1 MLCRRPLPRIA
12 QAPAILALFGTLW
25 LSGCASSLLS
35 SPDTPEAGSAYTRLG
50 LAYLEQNNLKRAL
63 NALDRAE
70 ELDPGNPETL
80 QALALVYQRQGE
92 NDLAAEQFKK
102 ALAANTDFTRA
113 RNNYAAFLYQQG
125 NYQRACQQLETAAKD
140 PQYEHR
146 ARLFTNL
153 GQCYTARD
161 QTQRARES
169 LVRASKIDPRHAR
182 SYWLLAQLEYRQG
195 NHARAWAPLQRFL
208 RLGRPTREA
217 LEMAAELALE
227 RGDSELAG
235 KYRRQLASTGDTP

>member
-1 MLCRRPLPRIA
+1 MLCRRPLPHIA
-12 QAPAILALFGTLW
+12 QAPAAFVLVGTLW
-25 LSGCASSLLS
+25 LSGCASTSLS
-35 SPDTPEAGSAYTRLG
+35 SPDTPDAGSAYTRLG

-70 ELDPGNPETL
+70 EHDPGNPETL

-92 NDLAAEQFKK
+92 DQLAAEQFQK
-102 ALAANTDFTRA
+102 ALAADADFTRA

-125 NYQRACQQLETAAKD
+125 NYQRACQQLEKAAQD

-153 GQCYTARD
+153 GQCYSAMD
-161 QTQRARES
+161 QPQRAREN
-169 LVRASKIDPRHAR
+169 LKRAGQLDPRYAR
-182 SYWLLAQLEYRQG
+182 SYWQLARLEFQQG
-195 NHARAWAPLQRFL
+195 HHARAWAPLQRFL

-235 KYRRQLASTGDTP
+235 KYRRQLASTGETP